1 MGFKIIQ
8 FTDSRYYITK
18 NGHVYSVKNLK
29 YLRRDIS
36 HSWELRVMFK
46 SDYDAKLSK
55 KYIYNILI
63 ANGLYNKD
71 NIPRYTHKAEL
82 YKNTDD
88 VNILTAKDREIEI
101 EILKDIIKTENVNVN
116 IEKVKNKLNEL
127 GGNNYGKWFKK
138 ITRYCN
144 WIRK

>member
-1 MGFKIIQ
+1 MNFKIIQ
-8 FTDSRYYITK
+8 FTECKYYITK

-36 HSWELRVMFK
+36 HSWELRVMYK

-55 KYIYNILI
+55 KYIFNILI
-63 ANGLYNKD
+63 ANGLYTRES
-71 NIPRYTHKAEL
+71 IPKYSHKAER
-82 YKNTDD
+82 YISIDD
-88 VNILTAKDREIEI
+88 VNILTAEDKEIEI

-127 GGNNYGKWFKK
+127 LGGK
-138 ITRYCN
+138 
-144 WIRK
+144 